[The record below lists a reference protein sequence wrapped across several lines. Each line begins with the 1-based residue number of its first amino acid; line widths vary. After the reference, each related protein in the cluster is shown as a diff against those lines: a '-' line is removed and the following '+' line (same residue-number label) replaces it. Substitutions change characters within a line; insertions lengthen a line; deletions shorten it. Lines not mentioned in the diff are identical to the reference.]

1 MEEEVREE
9 EQDELVVNKTSREDT
24 TLTFGENGRPEPLIT
39 VKDNKVNVKTLQV
52 SMSRRHRVVM
62 FVDLWTIAWVAGLTV
77 GMSMA
82 TTLSHYVWIIAPIGF
97 LVLLCAI
104 GKTVVDFQDW
114 LFTMNAMQAQ
124 MGEWYME
131 DIIGICQDFIKAGTK
146 LAVEEVEKAVEEKT
160 KTEAKDANGESG
172 NP

>member
-9 EQDELVVNKTSREDT
+9 EQDELVVNKIREDT

-62 FVDLWTIAWVAGLTV
+62 FLDLWTIAWVAGLTV

-104 GKTVVDFQDW
+104 GKTVVDFQNW
-114 LFTMNAMQAQ
+114 LFTMNMMQAK
-124 MGEWYME
+124 MGDWYM
-131 DIIGICQDFIKAGTK
+131 DDVVGICQDFINAGAK
-146 LAVEEVEKAVEEKT
+146 FAAEEVKKAVEEKAA
-160 KTEAKDANGESG
+160 TEVSDGDGEAAN
-172 NP
+172 P

>member
-1 MEEEVREE
+1 MEEELKEE
-9 EQDELVVNKTSREDT
+9 KQDELVVNKIREDT

-62 FVDLWTIAWVAGLTV
+62 FLDLWTIAWVSGLTV

-104 GKTVVDFQDW
+104 GKTVVDFQNW
-114 LFTMNAMQAQ
+114 LFTMNMMQAK
-124 MGEWYME
+124 MGDWYM
-131 DIIGICQDFIKAGTK
+131 DDVVGICQDFISAGVK
-146 LAVEEVEKAVEEKT
+146 FAAEEVKKVVEVKT
-160 KTEAKDANGESG
+160 DGEGESA

>member
-1 MEEEVREE
+1 MEMREDSE
-9 EQDELVVNKTSREDT
+9 AKEDLVVNKTREYT

-62 FVDLWTIAWVAGLTV
+62 FLDLWTIAWVAGLTV

-97 LVLLCAI
+97 LALLCAI
-104 GKTVVDFQDW
+104 GKTVVDFQNW
-114 LFTMNAMQAQ
+114 LFTMNVMQAK
-124 MGEWYME
+124 MGNWYM
-131 DIIGICQDFIKAGTK
+131 DDVVGICQDFINAGVK
-146 LAVEEVEKAVEEKT
+146 FAAEEVKKVVKENTE
-160 KTEAKDANGESG
+160 TEATNVEGEAAN
-172 NP
+172 P

>member
-1 MEEEVREE
+1 MGKEAEIKENEEQVTNKTAEEE
-9 EQDELVVNKTSREDT
+9 
-24 TLTFGENGRPEPLIT
+24 TLTFLENGRPEPLIT
-39 VKDNKVNVKTLQV
+39 LKDNKVNIKTFQL
-52 SMSRRHRVVM
+52 SMSRKHRIVLFMDV
-62 FVDLWTIAWVAGLTV
+62 LTIAWASGLTV

-82 TTLSHYVWIIAPIGF
+82 STLVQYVWIIAPIGV
-97 LVLLCAI
+97 LALLCAI
-104 GKTVVDFQDW
+104 GKTITDFQNW

-160 KTEAKDANGESG
+160 RTEAKDANGESE

>member
-1 MEEEVREE
+1 MEMREDSE
-9 EQDELVVNKTSREDT
+9 AKEDLVVNKTREDT

-62 FVDLWTIAWVAGLTV
+62 VLDLWTIAWVAGLTV

-104 GKTVVDFQDW
+104 GKTVVDFQNW
-114 LFTMNAMQAQ
+114 LFTMNMMQAK
-124 MGEWYME
+124 MGDWYM
-131 DIIGICQDFIKAGTK
+131 DDVVGICQDFISAGVK
-146 LAVEEVEKAVEEKT
+146 FAAEEVEKVVEENT
-160 KTEAKDANGESG
+160 ETEATNGEG
-172 NP
+172 EAANP

>member
-1 MEEEVREE
+1 MEEELREE
-9 EQDELVVNKTSREDT
+9 EQDELVVNKIREDT

-62 FVDLWTIAWVAGLTV
+62 FLDLWTIAWVSGLTV

-104 GKTVVDFQDW
+104 GKTVVDFQNW
-114 LFTMNAMQAQ
+114 IFTMNMMQAK
-124 MGEWYME
+124 MGDWYM
-131 DIIGICQDFIKAGTK
+131 DDVIGICQDFINAGAK
-146 LAVEEVEKAVEEKT
+146 FAAEEVKKAVEEKT
-160 KTEAKDANGESG
+160 ATEASDGEGEAAN
-172 NP
+172 P

>member
-9 EQDELVVNKTSREDT
+9 EQDELVVNKIREDT

-62 FVDLWTIAWVAGLTV
+62 FLDLWTIAWVAGLTV

-104 GKTVVDFQDW
+104 GKTVVDFQNW
-114 LFTMNAMQAQ
+114 LFTMNMMQAK
-124 MGEWYME
+124 MGEWYM
-131 DIIGICQDFIKAGTK
+131 DDVVGICQDFINAGAK
-146 LAVEEVEKAVEEKT
+146 FAAEEVKKAVEEKAA
-160 KTEAKDANGESG
+160 TEVSDGDGEAAN
-172 NP
+172 P